1 MKLLIDSANIDD
13 IRHIYKHYPVDGVTT
28 NPSILLKAGKEPY
41 ACLDEIVGYFNEVGI
56 KDYELHVQVISTDAK
71 GMIDEAERIV
81 DRYGKDT
88 YIKIPANVE
97 GLYAVNIL
105 SAQGYRTTA
114 TAIYNAHQ
122 AYLAGKAGAT
132 YVAPYVNRMTNL
144 YGDGVD
150 VVYKIFAIFANN
162 NMSTRI
168 LGASFKTFD
177 QITDLAELGIDAATV
192 PADLIKKMLDDKD
205 VNEAVA
211 KFNDDF
217 HKLVGDDKATM

>member
-13 IRHIYKHYPVDGVTT
+13 IRHVYKNYPVDGVTT

-41 ACLDEIVGYFNEVGI
+41 ECFDEITGYFNEAGI
-56 KDYELHVQVISTDAK
+56 KDYELHVQVISTDVK

-81 DRYGKDT
+81 KRYGKDT
-88 YIKIPANVE
+88 YIKIPAVVE
-97 GLYAVNIL
+97 GLYAINIL
-105 SAQGYRTTA
+105 SAQGYHTTA

-144 YGDGVD
+144 YGDGIEI
-150 VVYKIFAIFANN
+150 VYQIFAIFANN
-162 NMSTRI
+162 NMSTKI
-168 LGASFKTFD
+168 LGASFKTLD

-192 PADLIKKMLDDKD
+192 PPELIKKMLDDKD
-205 VNEAVA
+205 VNDAVA

-217 HKLVGDDKATM
+217 HKLCKDDKATM